1 MLRRIS
7 FSLAAASLLA
17 AAPASAQIFY
27 ALDNSTITQNGVAG
41 PNSVAKRNEFL
52 SNLSGTVQTETFE
65 GLAVGTGNPALSFV
79 GSGPTINAA
88 LSGNGTVQ
96 SACSSG
102 SCPINY
108 GFADGSPRF
117 FFLSTGTGNEFN
129 IKFNQAVAAFGFDG
143 SDISDSGSSFFIQFL
158 LGGVA
163 LTGFNSPLNV
173 TNSGSLASSNQLFF
187 GYINTGGFDEVRVSS
202 NGTGDF
208 FGFDNLTVGDAQQV
222 VSSTVPEPS
231 TYALMA
237 AGLAGLLVV
246 SRRRRVA

>member
-7 FSLAAASLLA
+7 ISLAAASVLA
-17 AAPASAQIFY
+17 AAPVSAQTFY
-27 ALDNSTITQNGVAG
+27 GLDNSSITSTGVAG
-41 PNSVAKRNEFL
+41 ANSVLKRNQFL

-65 GLAVGTGNPALSFV
+65 ALAVGTSNPALSFV
-79 GSGPTINAA
+79 GSGPTINAT
-88 LSGNGTVQ
+88 LSGNGEVR

-102 SCPINY
+102 ACAINY
-108 GFADGSPRF
+108 GLVDASPRF
-117 FFLSTGTGNEFN
+117 FFVRTETGSEFN
-129 IKFNQAVAAFGFDG
+129 IRFNQAVAAFGFDG

-163 LTGFNSPLNV
+163 LTGFNSPVNV

-202 NGTGDF
+202 NATGDF
-208 FGFDNLTVGDAQQV
+208 FGFDNLTVGDARQV
-222 VSSTVPEPS
+222 VNTVPEPS

-237 AGLAGLLVV
+237 AGLAGLLIVA
-246 SRRRRVA
+246 RRRRVV